1 MIMTSRRPIIRRAP
15 ATLALLGSLALL
27 AGAGQAAAGTRIDE
41 SRKADP
47 NGHVEISNT
56 SGMVEVEGWGRN
68 EIRVEGELGKGTERL
83 DFETSGK
90 VTHIKVILPQK
101 SRNVK
106 GSDLKIRLPEGSSIA
121 VNTVS
126 ADIAVRDVGGA
137 QRLQSVSG
145 DIVTG
150 NDASEVECKT
160 VSGDVVLTG
169 TGETGIY
176 TITTVSGDAEV
187 ADVAGEISINTV
199 SGDFELVTGEATRSR
214 MRSTSGDL
222 TMTSQLARDARLDV
236 ESISGD
242 IRVDFKGK
250 VDAEFEVSSF
260 NGDISN
266 CFGHEST
273 RTSQYAPGRELR
285 FREGSGSARVR
296 IKTLNGDV
304 NLCTD

>member
-1 MIMTSRRPIIRRAP
+1 MIMTARRPIIRRGP
-15 ATLALLGSLALL
+15 AVMALLGGLALFAA
-27 AGAGQAAAGTRIDE
+27 AGSAAAGTRIDE
-41 SRKADP
+41 SRKAEP

-56 SGMVEVEGWGRN
+56 SGTVEIEAWDRD
-68 EIRVEGELGKGTERL
+68 EIRIGGELGKGTERL
-83 DFETSGK
+83 DFETSGD

-101 SRNVK
+101 SRNAK
-106 GSDLKIRLPEGSSIA
+106 GTDLRIRVPEGSSIA
-121 VNTVS
+121 INTVS
-126 ADIAVRDVGGA
+126 ADIVVRGVRGA

-145 DIVTG
+145 DIVSG
-150 NDASEVECKT
+150 DDASEIECKT

-187 ADVAGEISINTV
+187 ADVAGEISVNTV

-222 TMTSQLARDARLDV
+222 TMTSKLARNARLDV

-250 VDAEFEVSSF
+250 LDAEFEVSSF

-285 FREGSGSARVR
+285 FREGAGSARVR